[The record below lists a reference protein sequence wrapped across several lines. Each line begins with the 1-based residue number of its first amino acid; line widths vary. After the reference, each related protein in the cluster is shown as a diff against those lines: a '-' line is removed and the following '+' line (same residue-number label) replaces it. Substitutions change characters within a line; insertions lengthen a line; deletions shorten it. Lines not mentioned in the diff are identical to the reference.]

1 MQTFMTRYGMWSTA
15 RDLDDK
21 RLFKQV
27 VEAKQ
32 IAMWYFCYNED
43 FPGNHPA
50 TKMWDGHE
58 HYLLNY
64 GAVMAGEVCRRN
76 DTMTAGQHGAAL
88 EMMAWFA
95 KHQKQFRLDF
105 PGIPATQPDWM
116 RSREFILSHRS
127 NLVRKDEAYY
137 GRLFPTVDADRPY
150 LWPLPALSGPTRY
163 YLSAAEARRVDP
175 NYLPTNWTVNWD
187 TREVTFS

>member
-1 MQTFMTRYGMWSTA
+1 MWGTA

-32 IAMWYFCYNED
+32 IAMFYMVDDQE
-43 FPGNHPA
+43 FPKNHPA
-50 TKMWDGHE
+50 TKMWSGYE
-58 HYLLNY
+58 QYLLNY
-64 GAVMAGEVCRRN
+64 GAVMAAEVRRR
-76 DTMTAGQHGAAL
+76 DTMTADQKLGAL
-88 EMMAWFA
+88 KMMAWFA
-95 KHQKQFRLDF
+95 SEHKQFRQDF
-105 PGIPATQPDWM
+105 PEDKAVQPDWM
-116 RSREFILSHRS
+116 RSKEFILSHRA

-137 GRLFPTVDADRPY
+137 GRLFPSADPVRPY
-150 LWPLPALSGPTRY
+150 LWPLPALSGPSRY

-175 NYLPTNWTVNWD
+175 NYLPTNWTVDWD

>member
-1 MQTFMTRYGMWSTA
+1 MWGSA

-32 IAMWYFCYNED
+32 IAMWYFED
-43 FPGNHPA
+43 AVFPGNHPA
-50 TKMWDGHE
+50 TKMWSGYE

-76 DTMTAGQHGAAL
+76 DTMTAKQRGAAL
-88 EMMAWFA
+88 EMMTWFA
-95 KHQKQFRLDF
+95 AHQKQFREDF
-105 PGIPATQPDWM
+105 PEIKATAPDWFK
-116 RSREFILSHRS
+116 SKEFILSHRA

-137 GRLFPTVDADRPY
+137 GRLFPTVDPVRPY
-150 LWPLPALSGPTRY
+150 LWPLRGLSGPTRY

-175 NYLPTNWTVNWD
+175 NYLPTNWTVDWD
-187 TREVTFS
+187 TREVTFA